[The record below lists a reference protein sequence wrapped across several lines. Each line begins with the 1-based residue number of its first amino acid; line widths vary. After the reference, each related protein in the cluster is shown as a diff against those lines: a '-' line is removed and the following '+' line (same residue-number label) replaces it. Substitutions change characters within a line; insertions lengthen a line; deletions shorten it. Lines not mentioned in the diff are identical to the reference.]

1 MPLIIF
7 LCELGDEHS
16 SVLVREPGHTIW
28 TCSHICQHYA
38 WMEDKIHGIWKW
50 RLPNSVASVFDFNT
64 NFKFATRVLS
74 NLLVGWVRHKK
85 SQKNPKL
92 GWFHW
97 YLILEPEASLYLRL
111 RTPSDSQNTRV
122 MLSYYFKPE
131 EFNNANYVGL
141 IAITSRNWEP
151 QLPTEVMFVRRQI
164 NRLGPSIIFGFTQW
178 VFSWAPYWV
187 VHIITSEW

>member
-7 LCELGDEHS
+7 LCEFGDEHS

-50 RLPNSVASVFDFNT
+50 RLPNSVAFVFDFHT
-64 NFKFATRVLS
+64 YFKFATRVLS
-74 NLLVGWVRHKK
+74 NLLVRWVRWVRHKK

-97 YLILEPEASLYLRL
+97 YPILDPEAVRLL
-111 RTPSDSQNTRV
+111 RTPSDSQTTSV
-122 MLSYYFKPE
+122 MLSYCFKPE
-131 EFNNANYVGL
+131 DFNNANYVGL

-151 QLPTEVMFVRRQI
+151 QLPTE
-164 NRLGPSIIFGFTQW
+164 L
-178 VFSWAPYWV
+178 
-187 VHIITSEW
+187 